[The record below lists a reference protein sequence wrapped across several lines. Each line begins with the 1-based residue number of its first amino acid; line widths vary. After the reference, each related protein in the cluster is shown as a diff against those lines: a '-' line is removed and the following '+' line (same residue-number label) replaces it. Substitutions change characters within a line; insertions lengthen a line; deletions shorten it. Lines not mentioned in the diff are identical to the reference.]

1 MIKTIYFR
9 FLNIVMLLCLSFS
22 IFSCINYLPCE
33 GQDYVIDNS
42 TPKELINKLNLFR
55 VKHPE
60 YSASIDHFNKDIPH
74 YYIEIYFKDL
84 KTFVEI
90 DINTYKEN
98 LNSQIFLNFSKI
110 KKLNE
115 KKFFNINSKE
125 IDATENEFYKKKFEL
140 EILNKLNIKWHRKDC
155 M

>member
-1 MIKTIYFR
+1 MIKTVYFR

-110 KKLNE
+110 KKLYFLDKETNFS
-115 KKFFNINSKE
+115 KKFYCCIINLVRSCFWCQSN
-125 IDATENEFYKKKFEL
+125 DST
-140 EILNKLNIKWHRKDC
+140 
-155 M
+155 